1 MKTFKQ
7 YLIES
12 SLKDLE
18 VYAKNLG
25 IIFFTYEHNSDITLD
40 SIIIPKEMLSD
51 AQLHG
56 EVELIKCEEGI
67 LIKPKA
73 QKSWGDFFSTKL
85 NMNKPIYIDLS
96 EVNEDEFM
104 Y

>member
-1 MKTFKQ
+1 MEQTTKGEFVMSQNTTNFR
-7 YLIES
+7 
-12 SLKDLE
+12 
-18 VYAKNLG
+18 
-25 IIFFTYEHNSDITLD
+25 ITTIAAD
-40 SIIIPKEMLSD
+40 DGTIIIPKEMLSD

-85 NMNKPIYIDLS
+85 DMNKPIYIDLS
-96 EVNEDEFM
+96 EVDEDEFM

>member
-1 MKTFKQ
+1 MSQNASNFR
-7 YLIES
+7 
-12 SLKDLE
+12 
-18 VYAKNLG
+18 
-25 IIFFTYEHNSDITLD
+25 ITTIATGD
-40 SIIIPKEMLSD
+40 GTIIIPKEILSD

-85 NMNKPIYIDLS
+85 KMNKPIYIDLS

>member
-1 MKTFKQ
+1 MSQNMPNTRNTKIAADGT
-7 YLIES
+7 
-12 SLKDLE
+12 
-18 VYAKNLG
+18 
-25 IIFFTYEHNSDITLD
+25 IT
-40 SIIIPKEMLSD
+40 IPKEMLSD
-51 AQLHG
+51 AQLYG

-73 QKSWGDFFSTKL
+73 QKSWGDFFETKL
-85 NMNKPIYIDLS
+85 KMNKPIYIDLS

>member
-1 MKTFKQ
+1 MTNP
-7 YLIES
+7 L
-12 SLKDLE
+12 
-18 VYAKNLG
+18 
-25 IIFFTYEHNSDITLD
+25 
-40 SIIIPKEMLSD
+40 
-51 AQLHG
+51 
-56 EVELIKCEEGI
+56 

-85 NMNKPIYIDLS
+85 KMNKPIYIDLS